1 MDIEVKKHSVTA
13 SDVGD
18 IRSSGVWHWMLSPT
32 YGAPGNLP
40 TYWSPSRDYYLRQQL
55 YEPFHDFW
63 VGAIGIAITKMAST
77 GWDVEGTTPRL
88 RAQAQQLLLQAD
100 ANQSWVTFL
109 GRHLQDFLCCD
120 NGAFVE
126 VVRATSG
133 VGSRI
138 LGLMHLDALRV
149 TRTGDPEIPA
159 LYRDTKDVEHELRA
173 HQLLMLADMPA
184 AGEMWYGVGL
194 SAASRAWGA
203 IKKLE
208 AIERFIYEKI
218 AGVKPKAVDMVGGVS
233 ESQLRA
239 AVESAKEDNQSQGYV
254 QYMGA
259 VVVPTLSDIAITH
272 TRINFAEL
280 PDGFDYEQQF
290 NNCVLI
296 VANAIGLDI
305 QDLQPLT
312 GRPLGTGMQS
322 EVLDEKS
329 RGKGLA
335 SWRQQITHG
344 LNQFVI
350 APTVTFAFSET
361 DAREVSQRA
370 DTMNK
375 FATAV
380 GTMVEK
386 VGLTPTQ
393 GQQILADEQQIPK
406 EFIPEDTTPTE
417 QMTDAEKPAAE
428 AAAAEEEQVV
438 TEVKEAQPSEEG
450 DPFHREIYRQRLQ
463 EISQRL
469 AESGDARLHLG

>member
-1 MDIEVKKHSVTA
+1 
-13 SDVGD
+13 
-18 IRSSGVWHWMLSPT
+18 
-32 YGAPGNLP
+32 
-40 TYWSPSRDYYLRQQL
+40 
-55 YEPFHDFW
+55 
-63 VGAIGIAITKMAST
+63 
-77 GWDVEGTTPRL
+77 
-88 RAQAQQLLLQAD
+88 
-100 ANQSWVTFL
+100 
-109 GRHLQDFLCCD
+109 
-120 NGAFVE
+120 
-126 VVRATSG
+126 
-133 VGSRI
+133 
-138 LGLMHLDALRV
+138 MHLDALRV

-159 LYRDTKDVEHELRA
+159 LYRDTKNVEHQMRA

-208 AIERFIYEKI
+208 VIERFIYEKI

-239 AVESAKEDNQSQGYV
+239 AVESAKEDNQSQGYI

-280 PDGFDYEQQF
+280 PDGFDYEKQF
-290 NNCVLI
+290 NNCVLLI
-296 VANAIGLDI
+296 ANAIGLDI

-322 EVLDEKS
+322 EMLDEKS

-335 SWRQQITHG
+335 AWRQQLTHG

-380 GTMVEK
+380 GTMVTQI
-386 VGLTPTQ
+386 GLTPAQ

-406 EFIPEDTTPTE
+406 EFIPKDTTPTE
-417 QMTDAEKPAAE
+417 QLTDAEKPVAEE
-428 AAAAEEEQVV
+428 AAQEDAIIA
-438 TEVKEAQPSEEG
+438 VKEYAREKAQALALFEELK
-450 DPFHREIYRQRLQ
+450 HNE
-463 EISQRL
+463 
-469 AESGDARLHLG
+469 